1 MINMD
6 EVKAL
11 RLKNKLT
18 QLEMAIK
25 TGVTLNTYRN
35 WEQGANEP
43 SDENIVK
50 LKQVFYN
57 LKKGGKDEN

>member
-1 MINMD
+1 MVNMD
-6 EVKAL
+6 EVREL

-18 QLEMAIK
+18 QLDMAIK

-43 SDENIVK
+43 SDENLIK
-50 LKQVFYN
+50 LKQVFCN